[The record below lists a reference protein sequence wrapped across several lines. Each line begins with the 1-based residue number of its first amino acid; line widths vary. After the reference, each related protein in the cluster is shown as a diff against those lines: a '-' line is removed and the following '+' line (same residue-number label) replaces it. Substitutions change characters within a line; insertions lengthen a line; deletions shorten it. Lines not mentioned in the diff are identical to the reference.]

1 MSLKSKLIR
10 MALKRENGNIIRPC
24 GQQTTLSGC
33 YIEEPVINKAYLTY
47 NVYHDDSTRAVI
59 LPLT

>member
-10 MALKRENGNIIRPC
+10 MALKREKGDIIKPC
-24 GQQTTLSGC
+24 GQQTTISGC
-33 YIEEPVINKAYLTY
+33 YMVEPVINKAYLSY
-47 NVYHDDSTRAVI
+47 NVSRDNSTRMVA

>member
-10 MALKRENGNIIRPC
+10 MALKRENGNVITPC

-33 YIEEPVINKAYLTY
+33 YMEEPMINKACFYY
-47 NVYHDDSTRAVI
+47 NVKYDDTTKA
-59 LPLT
+59 LTISLT